1 MGIDEPTELKELELN
16 TIEQAARRLAQL
28 RSAGVDAPS
37 ETIKPAIPTPEIDGE
52 TVSMRAAAE
61 HEPAARVGRGD
72 DGAVRRVQPLTSPQV
87 EIDLERL
94 SKMGYVSPQAPSS
107 RRAEEF
113 RMVKRPL
120 LTNAR
125 GNSATPVLHANR
137 IMVTSS
143 LPQEGKTFVSI
154 NLALS
159 IAMERDTT
167 VLLIDADATQPAV
180 LERLGLPPLKGL
192 LDALTDADVD
202 VQTLLLRTNV
212 ERLSILPA
220 GTLHAQAT
228 ELLASK
234 RMSVLVDKLASRF
247 PNRILLFDAP
257 PLLGSTESR
266 VLAALMGQVVV
277 VIEADRTPQRSVI
290 DALATLES
298 CPVVMTLL
306 NKASTSEAGSYY
318 GSRSG
323 SRDT

>member
-1 MGIDEPTELKELELN
+1 MN

-37 ETIKPAIPTPEIDGE
+37 ETDVEPAIPMLEIDG
-52 TVSMRAAAE
+52 AASAFEAQMTAE
-61 HEPAARVGRGD
+61 LGD
-72 DGAVRRVQPLTSPQV
+72 RSEAPWEGGGSEEAFASPQV
-87 EIDLERL
+87 KIDLERL
-94 SKMGYVSPQAPSS
+94 ATMGYVSPHAPSS

-120 LTNAR
+120 LTNVR
-125 GNSATPVLHANR
+125 GNSAAPVAHANR

-143 LPQEGKTFVSI
+143 LPREGKTFVSI

-159 IAMERDTT
+159 IAMERDIT
-167 VLLIDADATQPAV
+167 VLLIDADATRPAV
-180 LERLGLPPLKGL
+180 LERLGLASSKGL
-192 LDALTDADVD
+192 LDVLSEPDLD
-202 VQTLLLRTNV
+202 VQTVMLKTNV

-220 GTLHAQAT
+220 GTLQEQAT

-234 RMSVLVDKLASRF
+234 GMSMRVDKLASRF
-247 PNRILLFDAP
+247 PNRILVFDAP

-266 VLAALMGQVVV
+266 VLAAHMGQVVF
-277 VIEADRTPQRSVI
+277 VIEADRTPQRSVS

-306 NKASTSEAGSYY
+306 NKASSSEAGSYY
-318 GSRSG
+318 GSRAYSG
-323 SRDT
+323 ARST

>member
-1 MGIDEPTELKELELN
+1 
-16 TIEQAARRLAQL
+16 
-28 RSAGVDAPS
+28 
-37 ETIKPAIPTPEIDGE
+37 
-52 TVSMRAAAE
+52 
-61 HEPAARVGRGD
+61 
-72 DGAVRRVQPLTSPQV
+72 
-87 EIDLERL
+87 
-94 SKMGYVSPQAPSS
+94 
-107 RRAEEF
+107 
-113 RMVKRPL
+113 MVKRPL

-125 GNSATPVLHANR
+125 GNSAAPVLHANR

-143 LPQEGKTFVSI
+143 LPHEGKTFVSI

-167 VLLIDADATQPAV
+167 VLLIDADATRPAV
-180 LERLGLPPLKGL
+180 LERLGLPPSKGL
-192 LDALTDADVD
+192 LDALSEVD
-202 VQTLLLRTNV
+202 LDIQTLLLRTNV

-220 GTLHAQAT
+220 GTLQAQAT

-247 PNRILLFDAP
+247 PNRILVFDAP

-323 SRDT
+323 GYRDS